1 MKTTKL
7 VAWFAAASVLL
18 SACGG
23 SATPAGGAVSG
34 SASGGLP
41 DLAGK
46 EIVIAMENAYP
57 PFNSIDQKS
66 GTGVGIDYDFF
77 NEACKRMNCKPK
89 YVTTSW
95 DAIVAVMGGTG
106 KAEWD
111 VAADG
116 ITVLAERAKNVDFS
130 DTYVKVS
137 QRIMV
142 RKGEARFKDAAAFK
156 ANAELKFGAQQG
168 TSNYDIMEK
177 LVGKERIVTY
187 DQFGLIV
194 EALKNK
200 DIDATVM
207 DDVASA
213 GYMSENADKLEIYPE
228 ELIGED
234 LALAFPKGSPLR
246 DPFNKALAAMKAD
259 GTWVKI
265 VQKYIPSFKG

>member
-1 MKTTKL
+1 MA
-7 VAWFAAASVLL
+7 VVSSLL
-18 SACGG
+18 AACGG
-23 SATPAGGAVSG
+23 SATPAGTTGAG
-34 SASGGLP
+34 AATGGLP
-41 DLAGK
+41 DLSGK
-46 EIVIAMENAYP
+46 EIVVAMENAYP
-57 PFNSIDQKS
+57 PFNSKDEKT

-89 YVTTSW
+89 FETTSW
-95 DAIVAVMGGTG
+95 DAIVAVMGGSG

-116 ITVLAERAKNVDFS
+116 ITVLPERAKNVDFG
-130 DTYVKVS
+130 DTYVTVS

-142 RKGEARFKDAAAFK
+142 RKGEDRFKDSAAFI
-156 ANAELKFGAQQG
+156 ANKGLKFGAQQG
-168 TSNYDIMEK
+168 TSNYTIMEK
-177 LVGKERIVTY
+177 LVGKERIVLY

-213 GYMSENADKLEIYPE
+213 GYMGANEGKIEIYPE
-228 ELIGED
+228 VLIGED
-234 LALAFPKGSPLR
+234 LALCFPKGSALR
-246 DPFNKALAAMKAD
+246 DPFNKALAQMKAD

-265 VQKYIPSFKG
+265 VQKYIPAYKG

>member
-23 SATPAGGAVSG
+23 ATAVPGPSSGA
-34 SASGGLP
+34 ATGGLP
-41 DLAGK
+41 DLGGK
-46 EIVIAMENAYP
+46 EVVVAMENAYP
-57 PFNSIDQKS
+57 PFNSIDQKD
-66 GTGVGIDYDFF
+66 GKGVGIDYDFF

-89 YVTTSW
+89 YTTTSW

-116 ITVLAERAKNVDFS
+116 ITVLPERAKNVDFG
-130 DTYVKVS
+130 DTYVTVS
-137 QRIMV
+137 QRLMV
-142 RKGEARFKDAAAFK
+142 RKGETRFKDSASFK
-156 ANAELKFGAQQG
+156 ADANLKFGAQQG

-177 LVGKERIVTY
+177 LVGKDRIVLY

-213 GYMSENADKLEIYPE
+213 GYMSENADKIEIFLGE
-228 ELIGED
+228 ELIGEN
-234 LALAFPKGSPLR
+234 LALAFPKGSPMR

-265 VQKYIPSFKG
+265 VQKYIPTFKG